1 MNMKT
6 TNEMLQAIKDFQNNK
21 VDGVTLMHSDQEAV
35 DFCIKLVYEIYVEQ
49 KHNFE
54 PNLDK

>member
-1 MNMKT
+1 MKT

>member
-1 MNMKT
+1 MIKT
-6 TNEMLQAIKDFQNNK
+6 TEEMLQEIKDFQNSK
-21 VDGVTLMHSDQEAV
+21 VEGVTLMHSDEETV

-54 PNLDK
+54 PNIDK